1 MRLILAVLVGL
12 GLAVLPLGAAQA
24 DTSDFEFESYH
35 ADYTLSRADDGTSRL
50 AVVETLVAIFPEFDQ
65 NRGIIRAIPQYSQG
79 MDLESSVSSVRD
91 ENGTDIPFEASDTGE
106 FLELALGDDRFVH
119 GRTTYV
125 ISYTLSNVVSSFEN
139 TNDDEF
145 YWDLNGTGSD
155 QPYGTVSADLHVD
168 PSLADALTGE
178 SACYYGEF
186 ESDATCS
193 VSSSAPGEFSVAQSN
208 IGPRENVTMVVVF
221 QPETFTMVEKT
232 APDFD
237 AGPAP
242 VVFTDPPW
250 WSNLFSGGGILGGLA
265 LAAGAIVSRVRGGG
279 DASSTHA
286 VIPQY
291 SVPEGLNV
299 MMAAHLVNK
308 PETAIP
314 AQLISLAVRRKIRIL
329 DYAVSDSAAEYTL
342 QFLDDTGVDAI
353 EAQLLDALFGG
364 AHTPGETRELA
375 PADAQLGAAVTA
387 VSASA
392 NSQVRSS
399 GLRGPM
405 PKAPILFVGLGF
417 LLFFGAAGNV
427 ILTIG
432 SGSISAWPFIAAAVS
447 FVAIFV
453 GFLSIRPF
461 GPLSAEGAELKNY
474 LLGMKMYLE
483 LAEKDRF
490 RMLQSPDGAERV
502 DVGDTTQV
510 IKLYEKLLPFAVI
523 WNVEDQWMHELA
535 VHAAEVGTEPDWLVS
550 SNGFDGFVL
559 SSALRSV
566 TTAAT
571 YSPPAS
577 TSSWSGSGS
586 GSSSFGS
593 SFGGS
598 GGGGFSGGGGGGGG
612 AGGR

>member
-1 MRLILAVLVGL
+1 MRLLLAVLVGV
-12 GLAVLPLGAAQA
+12 GLAVLPLGAAHA

-35 ADYTLSRADDGTSRL
+35 ADYTLTRAEDGTSRL
-50 AVVETLVAIFPEFDQ
+50 AVVETLVALFPNFDQ

-79 MDLESSVSSVRD
+79 MDLETSVSSVQD
-91 ENGTDIPFEASDTGE
+91 ETGTAVPFEANDTGE
-106 FLELALGDDRFVH
+106 FLELALGDDDFVQ

-125 ISYTLSNVVSSFEN
+125 ISYTQSNVVSFFEN

-155 QPYGTVSADLHVD
+155 QPYDTVSADLHVD
-168 PSLADALTGE
+168 PALVDALTGE
-178 SACYYGEF
+178 SACYYGAF
-186 ESDATCS
+186 ESDATCT
-193 VSSSAPGEFSVAQSN
+193 VSSAAPGEFSVSQSDL
-208 IGPRENVTMVVVF
+208 GPRENVSIVIVF
-221 QPETFTMVEKT
+221 QPRTFVMVEKT

-250 WSNLFSGGGILGGLA
+250 WSNLFSGGGILGAIA
-265 LAAGAIVSRVRGGG
+265 LAAGAIVSRVRGGR
-279 DASSTHA
+279 DAASRFT

-291 SVPEGLNV
+291 SVPKGLNV
-299 MMAAHLVNK
+299 MMAAHLVGK

-314 AQLISLAVRRKIRIL
+314 AQLISLAVRKKIRIL
-329 DYAVSDSAAEYTL
+329 DYAVTDSAAEYTL
-342 QFLDDTGVDAI
+342 QFLDSSDVDAL
-353 EAQLLDALFGG
+353 EAELLDALFG
-364 AHTPGETRELA
+364 AEHTPGETRELA
-375 PADAQLGAAVTA
+375 PADAALGAAVNA

-392 NSQVRSS
+392 KSQVSSS
-399 GLRGPM
+399 GLRGPL
-405 PKAPILFVGLGF
+405 PKAPILFIGLGF
-417 LLFFGAAGNV
+417 LLFFGAVGNI

-432 SGSISAWPFIAAAVS
+432 SNAISVWPFVAAGVS
-447 FVAIFV
+447 FVSIFI
-453 GFLSIRPF
+453 GFLAIRPV
-461 GPLSAEGAELKNY
+461 GPLTAQGAELNNY

-502 DVGDTTQV
+502 DVGDTKQV

-535 VHAAEVGTEPDWLVS
+535 VHTAAEGTEPDWLVS

-559 SSALRSV
+559 SNALRSV

-571 YSPPAS
+571 YTPPAS